1 MENWLIGLVL
11 RPLILF
17 ILLVCITRPVARL
30 VFKHMKEGRL
40 KRFLLLPLGES
51 RRLKSKR

>member
-17 ILLVCITRPVARL
+17 IVLVCITRPVARW